1 MEENKDLHKKHRQR
15 VKDRFLAG
23 GLDNFDEH
31 NILEFLLFYSI
42 PRIDTNEIAH
52 NLINTFGGL
61 SETFDAPFEELI
73 KLPHISEHT
82 ATLIK
87 LIPALS
93 RAYML
98 DRQKEKQVFDT
109 PKKLGEYFV
118 SRFIGATNE
127 KLYLLLLDASLKE
140 IICTQVSEG
149 SVTASN
155 LNARTVVDN
164 VVKHNACSVVIAH
177 NHPRGL
183 ALPSTDDLMLTSKL
197 KSVLKSID
205 VRLIDHII
213 VAGDDYVSL
222 VEGGFLKF
230 DRD

>member
-1 MEENKDLHKKHRQR
+1 MEDNKDLHKKHRQR
-15 VKDRFLAG
+15 VKDRFLSE
-23 GLDNFDEH
+23 GLDSFNEH

-61 SETFDAPFEELI
+61 SEVFDAPIEELV

-87 LIPALS
+87 LVPALS

-98 DRQKEKQVFDT
+98 DKQKYKQVFDT

-118 SRFIGATNE
+118 NRFIGTTNE
-127 KLYLLLLDASLKE
+127 VLYLLLLDSSLKE
-140 IICTQVSEG
+140 IICTKISEG

-155 LNARTVVDN
+155 LNVRTVVDK
-164 VVKHNACSVVIAH
+164 VVKHNACSVIIAH

-213 VAGDDYVSL
+213 VAHDEYVSL
-222 VEGGFLKF
+222 VEGGFLSV
-230 DRD
+230 D